1 MYRIV
6 VLFLFVTAMSA
17 EKAIACMVPPDH
29 MYLNHDATIEHADW
43 IAIAQP
49 IRRIHNDDGTALEM
63 RAIEYLKGNGPEKFV
78 VPNAH
83 QGAANHHSKLSA
95 EGNFYAHTA
104 STFWELGGSY
114 SNWSD

>member
-17 EKAIACMVPPDH
+17 EKAIACVVPPDH

-49 IRRIHNDDGTALEM
+49 IRRIHNDDGPALEM

-83 QGAANHHSKLSA
+83 QGAANHHSKLPA

-104 STFWELGGSY
+104 STFGS
-114 SNWSD
+114 